1 MSTSP
6 GSGDDENFMV
16 IPIDQTFS
24 DGDQNTWPKGP
35 GFGLPDDHTYR
46 EKLASLWLQKTGAA
60 EPGTYT
66 SCFIWMIQTTLFDSI
81 IFAGF
86 YCIVDCMLDPS

>member
-66 SCFIWMIQTTLFDSI
+66 SCFYMD
-81 IFAGF
+81 
-86 YCIVDCMLDPS
+86 DPNDLV